1 MIVTR
6 RRNGFGDLAPDV
18 AAMMGVYDSSYVSPS
33 FGVNVPGAVQG
44 YASTAI
50 DSTQQ
55 ALPGYTTGSSPSSSS
70 TSLSTQ
76 SLTAW
81 LQKNQGIVF
90 VGAAVLLLFAAMSG
104 GRR

>member
-1 MIVTR
+1 
-6 RRNGFGDLAPDV
+6 
-18 AAMMGVYDSSYVSPS
+18 
-33 FGVNVPGAVQG
+33 
-44 YASTAI
+44 
-50 DSTQQ
+50 
-55 ALPGYTTGSSPSSSS
+55 
-70 TSLSTQ
+70 LSTQ